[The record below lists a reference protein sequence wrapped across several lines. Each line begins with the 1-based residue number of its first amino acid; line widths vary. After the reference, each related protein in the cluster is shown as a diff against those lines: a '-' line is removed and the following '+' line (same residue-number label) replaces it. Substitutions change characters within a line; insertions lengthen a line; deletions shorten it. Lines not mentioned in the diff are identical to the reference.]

1 MFVLGEMECDFAEW
15 VSGLEPRVYAG
26 DEARRLLDV
35 VLRVKRLASAAET
48 LLAARVAETDAWR
61 EGSTDRSA
69 AHWLARRCGISI
81 ADAKAK
87 LDTADKLAELPATAE
102 ALRAGRLS
110 DQQARE
116 VVAGATADPGA
127 EKDLLATAA
136 DDSLKELR
144 DESRRAQA
152 TDDEEG
158 RQARIHRRRGLRA
171 RVDSDGEFC
180 LTYRGTVYAG
190 AQILAGLKPFTDAA
204 FQQARKD
211 GRHESLAAF
220 AADGL
225 LAMAQAAAAGNG
237 TPGRSNVKVII
248 RVDATA
254 LRRGD
259 VEPGEMCEIAGVGPV
274 PVSVAR
280 EVLGDAA
287 LAVVITDG
295 VDIRNVTHLKR
306 RTTAHQ
312 RTALEFWGVR
322 CDVKGCDS
330 TDFVDVHHTFEWAQ
344 SQRTR
349 LDELR
354 TPCRFHHREEH
365 KGRKPRRDQ
374 LRQRRRPAP
383 QDRRA
388 DRQDDGL
395 PLSA

>member
-1 MFVLGEMECDFAEW
+1 M
-15 VSGLEPRVYAG
+15 S
-26 DEARRLLDV
+26 
-35 VLRVKRLASAAET
+35 
-48 LLAARVAETDAWR
+48 
-61 EGSTDRSA
+61 
-69 AHWLARRCGISI
+69 
-81 ADAKAK
+81 
-87 LDTADKLAELPATAE
+87 
-102 ALRAGRLS
+102 
-110 DQQARE
+110 
-116 VVAGATADPGA
+116 
-127 EKDLLATAA
+127 
-136 DDSLKELR
+136 
-144 DESRRAQA
+144 
-152 TDDEEG
+152 
-158 RQARIHRRRGLRA
+158 
-171 RVDSDGEFC
+171 
-180 LTYRGTVYAG
+180 YRGTVYAG

-204 FQQARKD
+204 FRQARKE
-211 GRHESLAAF
+211 GRHESLAAY

-225 LAMAQAAAAGNG
+225 LAMAQAATAAGQG
-237 TPGRSNVKVII
+237 AGKPGRSNVKVII

-280 EVLGDAA
+280 GVLGDAA
-287 LAVVITDG
+287 LVVVITDG
-295 VDIRNVTHLKR
+295 VDILNVTHLKR

-383 QDRRA
+383 RDRHE
-388 DRQDDGL
+388 DGL